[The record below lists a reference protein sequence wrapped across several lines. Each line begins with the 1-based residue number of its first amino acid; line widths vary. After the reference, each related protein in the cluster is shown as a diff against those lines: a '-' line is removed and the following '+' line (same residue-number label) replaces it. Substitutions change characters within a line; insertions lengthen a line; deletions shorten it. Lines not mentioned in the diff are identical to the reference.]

1 MYHAAKT
8 GDPAPTPTPTTQT
21 PTPTTQT
28 PTPTPRPEKANRAVI
43 ELGTKRTFLD

>member
-8 GDPAPTPTPTTQT
+8 GDPAPT